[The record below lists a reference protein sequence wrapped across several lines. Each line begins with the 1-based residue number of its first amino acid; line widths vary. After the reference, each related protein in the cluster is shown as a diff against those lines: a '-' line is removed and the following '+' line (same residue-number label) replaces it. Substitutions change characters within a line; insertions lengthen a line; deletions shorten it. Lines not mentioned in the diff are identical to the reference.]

1 MCVNLRNECIVREWG
16 SKLKTREVKL
26 SDAGSYTCV
35 ANNSVGTARLQTFLF
50 VNGMLAQNIF
60 FWGGGVKMSLKKAF
74 SVPSKV
80 PDV

>member
-1 MCVNLRNECIVREWG
+1 MCVNLHNECIVREWG

-35 ANNSVGTARLQTFLF
+35 ANNSVGTARLQAFLF

-60 FWGGGVKMSLKKAF
+60 FLGGGVKM
-74 SVPSKV
+74 
-80 PDV
+80 